1 MAGTKSFTGISM
13 EVTVSVILLCAV
25 AIPIINGMPAVTGD
39 NADIINTLIGI
50 IPVMLAVAIIL
61 MVVYAVIVRKRD

>member
-1 MAGTKSFTGISM
+1 MASAKNFTSISM

-25 AIPIINGMPAVTGD
+25 AIPIIQGMPAVTGD
-39 NADIINTLIGI
+39 NADIINTLIDI

-61 MVVYAVIVRKRD
+61 MVVYAVIVRKR

>member
-1 MAGTKSFTGISM
+1 MAGNKSFTGISM
-13 EVTVSVILLCAV
+13 EVTVAVILLCAV